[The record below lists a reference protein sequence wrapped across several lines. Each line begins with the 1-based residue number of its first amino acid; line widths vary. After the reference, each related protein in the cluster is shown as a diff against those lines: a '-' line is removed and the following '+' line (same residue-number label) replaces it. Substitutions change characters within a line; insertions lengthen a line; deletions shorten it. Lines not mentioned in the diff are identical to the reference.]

1 MPAYQLLSFLLYVY
15 LYAKL
20 LHMPAANSLLST
32 SLYVYNLGQSFILAW
47 YMPACMPNIH
57 YVKFYVF
64 AHIYLFTC
72 YSIIVSMPV
81 DISSS
86 VYMLDWDMPSALSH
100 MLWASPCIETAI
112 AIYCDKSS
120 ICFIPYAMCYVPAVI
135 CQGSYA
141 GFYMLNAMC

>member
-1 MPAYQLLSFLLYVY
+1 MLAYQLSSFLLYVY

-20 LHMPAANSLLST
+20 LHMPAANSVVSI
-32 SLYVYNLGQSFILAW
+32 SLYVCRLEQSFAW
-47 YMPACMPNIH
+47 ACYMPACMPNIH
-57 YVKFYVF
+57 YAKFYVF
-64 AHIYLFTC
+64 AHICLFTC
-72 YSIIVSMPV
+72 YNIIVSMPV

-100 MLWASPCIETAI
+100 MLWVSPCIETTI

-120 ICFIPYAMCYVPAVI
+120 ICFIPYAMWYMPAVI

-141 GFYMLNAMC
+141 SLYILSAMC